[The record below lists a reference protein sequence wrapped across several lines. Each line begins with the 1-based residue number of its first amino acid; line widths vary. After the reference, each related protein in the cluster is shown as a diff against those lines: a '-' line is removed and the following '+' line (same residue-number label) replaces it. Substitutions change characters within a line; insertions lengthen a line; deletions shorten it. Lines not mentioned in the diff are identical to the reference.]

1 MQIDRCRFGKRKRG
15 LMSKVIMMCGVCGS
29 GKTTYAKKKEQEGY
43 IRLSIDEEMW
53 KLYGRKG
60 IDYPEEQ
67 YEKLSEQVE
76 AALQKK
82 LLSLIQQG
90 KDVVIDFSFW
100 SKENRN
106 IYKELIQKAGAE
118 TELIYMKASKELLQK
133 RLYKR
138 NQVLNANSPFVIT
151 DELLEH
157 VCRHTYCSNMAKSGM
172 NPKTLQY
179 LMGHSD
185 ISVTMNVYT
194 HIGFDDAEEELKRIP
209 DIETG
214 TKPIAFGDFSYYWIV
229 GRKPVTV
236 RTLLEKFVLYDQIG
250 YLAFE
255 FLDGKLV
262 RNEAI
267 KVIQMAD
274 AGK

>member
-1 MQIDRCRFGKRKRG
+1 M
-15 LMSKVIMMCGVCGS
+15 V
-29 GKTTYAKKKEQEGY
+29 
-43 IRLSIDEEMW
+43 
-53 KLYGRKG
+53 GRYND
-60 IDYPEEQ
+60 IYRVQMP
-67 YEKLSEQVE
+67 
-76 AALQKK
+76 
-82 LLSLIQQG
+82 
-90 KDVVIDFSFW
+90 
-100 SKENRN
+100 N
-106 IYKELIQKAGAE
+106 I
-118 TELIYMKASKELLQK
+118 T
-133 RLYKR
+133 
-138 NQVLNANSPFVIT
+138 P
-151 DELLEH
+151 H
-157 VCRHTYCSNMAKSGM
+157 VCRHTYCLNMAKLAM
-172 NPKTLQY
+172 NSKTLQY

-185 ISVTMNVYT
+185 ISVTMNVYM
-194 HIGFDDAEEELKRIP
+194 HIGFDDAEEELKRMP

>member
-1 MQIDRCRFGKRKRG
+1 
-15 LMSKVIMMCGVCGS
+15 MSKVIMMCGVCGS

-106 IYKELIQKAGAE
+106 FYKELIQKAGAE
-118 TELIYMKASKELLQK
+118 TELVYMKASKELLQK

-151 DELLEH
+151 DEILEH
-157 VCRHTYCSNMAKSGM
+157 HYHAFQEPCGEGEKVILQKEDIIQYSKEESKAIWNQNHAKRM
-172 NPKTLQY
+172 N
-179 LMGHSD
+179 G
-185 ISVTMNVYT
+185 
-194 HIGFDDAEEELKRIP
+194 
-209 DIETG
+209 
-214 TKPIAFGDFSYYWIV
+214 FSYPMITFSFFKWIELPPNTEL
-229 GRKPVTV
+229 GADLLQTV
-236 RTLLEKFVLYDQIG
+236 SFSLISPASISPSFSRDSNSIS
-250 YLAFE
+250 
-255 FLDGKLV
+255 
-262 RNEAI
+262 
-267 KVIQMAD
+267 
-274 AGK
+274 

>member
-1 MQIDRCRFGKRKRG
+1 M
-15 LMSKVIMMCGVCGS
+15 
-29 GKTTYAKKKEQEGY
+29 
-43 IRLSIDEEMW
+43 
-53 KLYGRKG
+53 
-60 IDYPEEQ
+60 P
-67 YEKLSEQVE
+67 
-76 AALQKK
+76 
-82 LLSLIQQG
+82 
-90 KDVVIDFSFW
+90 
-100 SKENRN
+100 N
-106 IYKELIQKAGAE
+106 I
-118 TELIYMKASKELLQK
+118 T
-133 RLYKR
+133 
-138 NQVLNANSPFVIT
+138 P
-151 DELLEH
+151 H

>member
-1 MQIDRCRFGKRKRG
+1 MISNTQITAQPEYDIQFWNAMRNKEAREDILAKGRDISTGTYSMPTVAAGKVMNEIEKYLTQKLGKSFGKAEDNAFING
-15 LMSKVIMMCGVCGS
+15 TGADEPTGILHNTDGA
-29 GKTTYAKKKEQEGY
+29 KT
-43 IRLSIDEEMW
+43 
-53 KLYGRKG
+53 
-60 IDYPEEQ
+60 
-67 YEKLSEQVE
+67 
-76 AALQKK
+76 ALT
-82 LLSLIQQG
+82 
-90 KDVVIDFSFW
+90 
-100 SKENRN
+100 
-106 IYKELIQKAGAE
+106 AE
-118 TELIYMKASKELLQK
+118 TLTYDDVISLYFSVDKEYRKNGIWLMNDKTALVLRKLKDNDGNYLWNQANDTILGKQVIISEYM
-133 RLYKR
+133 
-138 NQVLNANSPFVIT
+138 
-151 DELLEH
+151 
-157 VCRHTYCSNMAKSGM
+157 
-172 NPKTLQY
+172 
-179 LMGHSD
+179 
-185 ISVTMNVYT
+185 
-194 HIGFDDAEEELKRIP
+194 P